1 MQTLGIIGTGNM
13 AEAIVGGILAKKIF
27 KPQNIIGFDIDSQK
41 LNSFTKKF
49 RIQKAKKSA
58 EIIKADIILLA
69 VKPQNMG
76 EVLHILSP
84 LVSKKH
90 LVLTIAAGLP
100 LKFFR
105 KKLGK
110 DPRGNAPR
118 IIRLMPNTPALVG
131 LGATAFITTSNCTQK
146 DLQVTQKIFSAIGI
160 VIKIKNEKQ
169 MDAITALSG
178 SGPAYVYLFLKS
190 LMEGGQNLGLSS
202 ELARVLSLQT
212 VRGALEL
219 LSQSKA
225 NPNTL
230 IGRVASKGGTT
241 EAGLKILTQYKFES
255 MILSCLKAAQK
266 RAFELSK
273 MGEKL

>member
-1 MQTLGIIGTGNM
+1 MKTLGIIGTGNM

-27 KPQNIIGFDIDSQK
+27 KPQNIIGFDIDLQK

-49 RIQKAKKSA
+49 RIQKAKTPL
-58 EIIKADIILLA
+58 EITKANIILLA

-76 EVLHILSP
+76 EALQTLSP
-84 LVSKKH
+84 LVSKKN

-105 KKLGK
+105 KKLG
-110 DPRGNAPR
+110 NNPR

-131 LGATAFITTSNCTQK
+131 LGATAFIATPNCTKKDIQK
-146 DLQVTQKIFSAIGI
+146 TQKIFSAIGM

-178 SGPAYVYLFLKS
+178 SGPAYVYLFVKS
-190 LMEGGQNLGLSS
+190 LIEGGQQLGLSS
-202 ELARVLSLQT
+202 ELTRTLSLQT
-212 VRGALEL
+212 VKGALEL
-219 LSQSKA
+219 LSQSKE
-225 NPNTL
+225 NPKTL

-241 EAGLKILTQYKFES
+241 EAGLKILTKKGFES
-255 MILSCLKAAQK
+255 MIFACLKAAQK

-273 MGEKL
+273 MGENL